1 MGTDIKGGHRH
12 NPGIRIEVEAD
23 TLRSRVGGGWVV
35 GWSNMILYPT
45 LALIRAQL
53 GFRIEVEA
61 DRLIIRVGGWVVGW
75 SNVILD
81 PTLALIRAQ
90 LGFRIQVGA
99 ECGNKV
105 IGPEEMPILVWG
117 RRKRPPTKMG
127 ST

>member
-1 MGTDIKGGHRH
+1 M
-12 NPGIRIEVEAD
+12 
-23 TLRSRVGGGWVV
+23 RS
-35 GWSNMILYPT
+35 
-45 LALIRAQL
+45 
-53 GFRIEVEA
+53 
-61 DRLIIRVGGWVVGW
+61 RVGGWVVAEPMSRVVGW
-75 SNVILD
+75 SNLILD

-90 LGFRIQVGA
+90 LVFRIQVGA